1 MMLGLPTQAKAR
13 YDVSSMRK
21 LMISSAPARRETKLA
36 ILEHF
41 SNSQLY
47 ELYGS
52 TEAGWV
58 TLLRPDEQLDAP
70 GLGRTRVDRF
80 GPVRLL
86 DPDGRDVPDG
96 AVGELHSLTP
106 YAFDGYWRNPEK
118 TAEALRADGYCSVGD
133 LALRDDQASSA
144 SSTARAT

>member
-1 MMLGLPTQAKAR
+1 MKAR
-13 YDVSSMRK
+13 HDVSRMRK
-21 LMISSAPARRETKLA
+21 LMISSAPARRDTKLA

-58 TLLRPDEQLDAP
+58 TLLRPDEQITH
-70 GLGRTRVDRF
+70 LGSVGREWTGS

-96 AVGELHSLTP
+96 EVGRALFAHAVYVRRLLEESRRRRPKRCGP
-106 YAFDGYWRNPEK
+106 
-118 TAEALRADGYCSVGD
+118 TAIA
-133 LALRDDQASSA
+133 ASATSRCA
-144 SSTARAT
+144 MRTATSTSSTARAT